1 MLDNTY
7 LETHPTSV
15 LFHGPNA
22 QEDALY
28 AAQEYG
34 RILGV
39 FGEDKGLRVKD
50 ARELVALLLS
60 PPICDRMGS
69 VVARISQS
77 TPEAADALLKQI
89 EEPRAEA
96 LPFLWALDLGDV
108 IPTIR
113 SRCLCIW
120 SPGVSDISL
129 LDQEASYIE
138 LLAKASQGSSVAIRE
153 LLQGAKGLDMQRELL
168 DHILMSL
175 YSQKDANHFGDMWVR
190 LRECLGYES
199 RIALA
204 SAVVGGAE

>member
-7 LETHPTSV
+7 LETHPTTL
-15 LFHGPNA
+15 LFHGPNS

-34 RILGV
+34 RILGIY
-39 FGEDKGLRVKD
+39 GDEKGMRVKD

-60 PPICDRMGS
+60 PPISDRMGS
-69 VVARISQS
+69 VVARISEA
-77 TPEAADALLKQI
+77 TPEAADALLKQL

-96 LPFLWALDLGDV
+96 LPFLWATDLGDV

-129 LDQEASYIE
+129 LDQDPSYVE
-138 LLAKASQGSSVAIRE
+138 LLSKASTGSPVAIRE
-153 LLQGAKGLDMQRELL
+153 LLQKAKGVAEQRQLL
-168 DHILMSL
+168 DHLLMAL
-175 YSQKDANHFGDMWVR
+175 YEQKEASHFPSVWVR

-199 RIALA
+199 RIVLA
-204 SAVVGGAE
+204 SAVVGGVE